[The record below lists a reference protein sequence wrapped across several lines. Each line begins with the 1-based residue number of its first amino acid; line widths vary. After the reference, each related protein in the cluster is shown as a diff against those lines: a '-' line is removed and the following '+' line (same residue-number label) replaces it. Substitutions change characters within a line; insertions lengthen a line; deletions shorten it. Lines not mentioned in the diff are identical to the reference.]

1 MGLDEPEIFDTVFPG
16 YCGFHAGVVSLFG
29 DLDEL
34 LQVETGVFV
43 LDSEQKRVGDRMKD
57 CVMISLS
64 LPIPSIVKVQ

>member
-29 DLDEL
+29 GLDEL

-43 LDSEQKRVGDRMKD
+43 LDSEQKREGD
-57 CVMISLS
+57 
-64 LPIPSIVKVQ
+64 